1 MEVTLR
7 GNLIFYLKTSQ
18 MLSFVESNQNKSS
31 LTNEEMLLR
40 LFVPILKL
48 FTAKEC
54 IKVGSEGIEGF
65 GAMGYIEGS
74 GIPTLMRDLQVR
86 ILFFYFEF
94 EKLNN
99 LFK

>member
-18 MLSFVESNQNKSS
+18 MLSLVEANPDHSK
-31 LTNEEMLLR
+31 LKNERLLLR
-40 LFVPILKL
+40 LFIPLLKL

-54 IKVGSEGIEGF
+54 IKVGSEGLEGF

-74 GIPTLMRDLQVR
+74 GIPTLMRDLQVKK
-86 ILFFYFEF
+86 
-94 EKLNN
+94 EK
-99 LFK
+99 

>member
-18 MLSFVESNQNKSS
+18 MLSLVESNKNKSE
-31 LTNEEMLLR
+31 LKNEKMLLR

-54 IKVGSEGIEGF
+54 IKVGSEGMEGF

-74 GIPTLMRDLQVR
+74 GIPTLMRDLQVK
-86 ILFFYFEF
+86 IFFFVSQF
-94 EKLNN
+94 
-99 LFK
+99 